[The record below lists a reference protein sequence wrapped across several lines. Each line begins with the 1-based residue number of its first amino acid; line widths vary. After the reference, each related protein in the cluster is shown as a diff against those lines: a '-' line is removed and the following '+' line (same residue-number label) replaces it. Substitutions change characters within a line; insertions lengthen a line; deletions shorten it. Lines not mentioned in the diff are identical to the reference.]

1 MKKIF
6 PVIISIIVVIFIS
19 SCTKNMYEV
28 FKLEEQAEF
37 SDKDGMFY
45 FLPRTVINVEVTVE
59 KTDKVKGPYSAY
71 SAKYLGISNPIHET
85 TTTYRISDIQIKTLN
100 EPDPEKIFFLVFP
113 KNKNKRNQLMITLK
127 ENGIIE
133 SVNVHEDSISSQ
145 LQQFKSASL
154 NNDFSNQI
162 EPFKMFINDN
172 IMEKVDTL
180 FEYLHLDTV
189 TIEKQIYQK
198 STIEKS
204 MEQKAREA
212 SEYIIMLNELKVNL
226 ISGYQE
232 VDYNE
237 ATLTHMISE
246 MDKLI
251 GEYMSLFIGKTI
263 TQTMTYNFTYTPES
277 STKNNSIFLFSI
289 DKNSGLSDT
298 ESSDLSQNIY
308 IELMPSLTTSKI
320 EPIVS
325 SQSSDTKHRKGFY
338 YNIPEKTKI
347 ILTKDKSNVLFESNI
362 MINQFGVVHFLPA
375 KHYKILYFDNSA
387 SLRRI
392 Q

>member
-6 PVIISIIVVIFIS
+6 QLIISIIVVFVIS
-19 SCTKNMYEV
+19 SCTKNMYQV
-28 FKLEEQAEF
+28 FRLEEQSEF
-37 SDKDGMFY
+37 SHKDGMFY

-71 SAKYLGISNPIHET
+71 SSKYLGISNPIHENST
-85 TTTYRISDIQIKTLN
+85 SYRIADIQIKTLN

-113 KNKNKRNQLMITLK
+113 KSNNKKNQLMITLK

-145 LQQFKSASL
+145 MQQFKSASL

-180 FEYLHLDTV
+180 FEFIHLDTM

-232 VDYNE
+232 VDYDE
-237 ATLTHMISE
+237 TTLRQMIGE
-246 MDKLI
+246 IDKLI

-298 ESSDLSQNIY
+298 ESTDLSQNIY